1 MDLPLSFGK
10 TQFLFGPLCVELHYT
25 TFEEKDILR
34 QNVKYIF
41 LIGPKIAEL
50 QKLFWKRQTFK
61 KATLK
66 AELAFAYEVQKVVST
81 KVVYWVVLV
90 CQNS

>member
-25 TFEEKDILR
+25 TFEEKEDILR

-41 LIGPKIAEL
+41 LIEPLTVEL
-50 QKLFWKRQTFK
+50 
-61 KATLK
+61 
-66 AELAFAYEVQKVVST
+66 
-81 KVVYWVVLV
+81 
-90 CQNS
+90 

>member
-10 TQFLFGPLCVELHYT
+10 TQFLFGPLCVKLHYT

-34 QNVKYIF
+34 KNVKYIF
-41 LIGPKIAEL
+41 LIEPLTAEL
-50 QKLFWKRQTFK
+50 QGLFWKRQTFK

-81 KVVYWVVLV
+81 KVVF
-90 CQNS
+90 